1 METGRVVFEQERPAY
16 LQLHYPSAGLADVV
30 AYYFELDLSTHFRP
44 FSIVALPSL
53 NTLITI
59 PLTATGKKY
68 YSHFNQR
75 EQQLK
80 GPKILG
86 SLSHALTCTYALG
99 AKEFSVKF
107 KPGVLQQLLQ
117 LDVRQLM
124 NNHVNL
130 ADHLPLSLIIAIEKA
145 ENCRERIALVEAY
158 LNTKMEAIH
167 THKKLKLVQQAIASI
182 TNANEVIPIATICK
196 QVAVSSAT
204 LTRYFNEI
212 LGLSPKQCFKILR
225 FKNGLQHYQRYGSNY
240 IYDEIGYTD
249 FSHFVKD
256 AKNLTNKVPSVL

>member
-1 METGRVVFEQERPAY
+1 METGRVVFEQEQPAY
-16 LQLHYPSAGLADVV
+16 LQLYYPSAGLTEVV
-30 AYYFELDLSTHFRP
+30 EYYFELDLSSHLKP

-53 NTLITI
+53 NTLITV
-59 PLTATGKKY
+59 PLTTTDKKY
-68 YSHFNQR
+68 YSHFSQTD
-75 EQQLK
+75 QQLR

-86 SLSHALTCTYALG
+86 NLSHALTCTYALG

-107 KPGVLQQLLQ
+107 KPGILQQLLQ
-117 LDVRQLM
+117 LDVRKLM

-130 ADHLPLSLIIAIEKA
+130 DEHLPPSLIAAIEKA
-145 ENCRERIALVEAY
+145 KDCTERISLIETY
-158 LNTKMEAIH
+158 LIPKMGIIH
-167 THKKLKLVQQAIASI
+167 THKKLKLVQQAIAML
-182 TNANEVIPIATICK
+182 TNTNEVIPIASICK

-225 FKNGLQHYQRYGSNY
+225 FKNALQHYQAYGSGY
-240 IYDEIGYTD
+240 IYDEIGYAD